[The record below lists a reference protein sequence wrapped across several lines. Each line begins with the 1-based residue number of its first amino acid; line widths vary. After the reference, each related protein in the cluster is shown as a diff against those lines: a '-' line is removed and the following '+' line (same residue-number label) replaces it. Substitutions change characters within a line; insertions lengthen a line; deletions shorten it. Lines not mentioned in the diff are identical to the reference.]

1 MRRYLRRLKGVD
13 SVEVHARFC
22 GDAGIR
28 WTIRVGLEN
37 EPPVN
42 TLIAIV
48 GDSFNKVEEISGS
61 STSAVDMEIAWM
73 RGSTSVRW
81 SRKVGDA
88 TEAVKAVTGLCTPA
102 IESIEVSSY
111 GTSVRYRGVESF
123 PDSWMVAPGSD
134 VLSIDLLPFKQYVRV
149 GEVGVTA
156 RYTRCADLGSVPL
169 KQVFEAISP
178 IYRSREGVSI
188 KLDEMDFVSCQLQL
202 RVAAFGSYEDGLDSD
217 AAAKVLAVVLGNR
230 VLQGI
235 ELSTAWE
242 RAGSDHVRFDMKN
255 GSVVGEGWPPKMGCN
270 DPRGGAA
277 GCLLLVM
284 KAEDRPCDGKLPR
297 SVGAQ
302 LQPIPGP
309 VGDPGAN
316 RGGHHRNR
324 QQRRADLRPAR
335 GPHDRD
341 GPRDVGAEP
350 EAGGQVGDDQDR
362 QREPDPCQ
370 IAAPAGRR
378 PHDRQD
384 TRAEQDGD
392 ERQHREAAGR
402 PCRP

>member
-1 MRRYLRRLKGVD
+1 MNAVILGILWLSLVMLIAVDASFFKCRILGPVNRVGRRFAALLVFATIVVYCSLLEFNRKRRVRRYLRRLKGVD

-61 STSAVDMEIAWM
+61 STAAVDMEIAWM
-73 RGSTSVRW
+73 QGSTSVRW
-81 SRKVGDA
+81 SRKVGDV
-88 TEAVKAVTGLCTPA
+88 TEAVKAVAGLCVPA
-102 IESIEVSSY
+102 IESVEVSSY

-123 PDSWMVAPGSD
+123 PDIWMVAPGSD

-178 IYRSREGVSI
+178 IHRSREGVSI

-235 ELSTAWE
+235 EFSTAWE
-242 RAGSDHVRFDMKN
+242 RAGSEHVRFDMKN
-255 GSVVGEGWPPKMGCN
+255 GSVVGQGWPPK
-270 DPRGGAA
+270 RGAA
-277 GCLLLVM
+277 IL
-284 KAEDRPCDGKLPR
+284 AA
-297 SVGAQ
+297 AQ
-302 LQPIPGP
+302 QT
-309 VGDPGAN
+309 ASSSS
-316 RGGHHRNR
+316 
-324 QQRRADLRPAR
+324 
-335 GPHDRD
+335 
-341 GPRDVGAEP
+341 
-350 EAGGQVGDDQDR
+350 
-362 QREPDPCQ
+362 
-370 IAAPAGRR
+370 
-378 PHDRQD
+378 
-384 TRAEQDGD
+384 
-392 ERQHREAAGR
+392 
-402 PCRP
+402 

>member
-1 MRRYLRRLKGVD
+1 MNAVILGILWLSLVILIAIDATFFNCHILGPVSRVGRRFAALLVLATIVVYCSLLEFNRKRRLQRYLHRLKGVD
-13 SVEVHARFC
+13 LVEVHAKFC

-42 TLIAIV
+42 TLIAVV
-48 GDSFNKVEEISGS
+48 GNSFNKVEEISGS

-73 RGSTSVRW
+73 QGSTSVRW

-111 GTSVRYRGVESF
+111 GTSVRYRGAESF

-188 KLDEMDFVSCQLQL
+188 KLDEMDFVSCQIQL

-235 ELSTAWE
+235 EFSTAWE
-242 RAGSDHVRFDMKN
+242 RAGSEHVRFDMKN
-255 GSVVGEGWPPKMGCN
+255 GSVVGQGWPPK
-270 DPRGGAA
+270 RGAA
-277 GCLLLVM
+277 IL
-284 KAEDRPCDGKLPR
+284 AA
-297 SVGAQ
+297 AQ
-302 LQPIPGP
+302 QT
-309 VGDPGAN
+309 ASSSS
-316 RGGHHRNR
+316 
-324 QQRRADLRPAR
+324 
-335 GPHDRD
+335 
-341 GPRDVGAEP
+341 
-350 EAGGQVGDDQDR
+350 
-362 QREPDPCQ
+362 
-370 IAAPAGRR
+370 
-378 PHDRQD
+378 
-384 TRAEQDGD
+384 
-392 ERQHREAAGR
+392 
-402 PCRP
+402 

>member
-1 MRRYLRRLKGVD
+1 MNAVILGILWLSLVILIAIDASFFKCRILGPVSRVGRRLAAFLVFSAIVVYCSLLEFNRKRRVRRYLRRLKGVD

-61 STSAVDMEIAWM
+61 STAAVDMEIAWM
-73 RGSTSVRW
+73 QGSTSVRW
-81 SRKVGDA
+81 SRKVGNA
-88 TEAVKAVTGLCTPA
+88 TEAVKAVAGLCVPA
-102 IESIEVSSY
+102 IESVEVSSY

-188 KLDEMDFVSCQLQL
+188 KLDEMDFVSCQIQL

-235 ELSTAWE
+235 EFSTAWE
-242 RAGSDHVRFDMKN
+242 RAGSEHVRFDMKN
-255 GSVVGEGWPPKMGCN
+255 GSVVGEGWPPK
-270 DPRGGAA
+270 RGATILAA
-277 GCLLLVM
+277 
-284 KAEDRPCDGKLPR
+284 
-297 SVGAQ
+297 AQ
-302 LQPIPGP
+302 Q
-309 VGDPGAN
+309 
-316 RGGHHRNR
+316 
-324 QQRRADLRPAR
+324 
-335 GPHDRD
+335 
-341 GPRDVGAEP
+341 
-350 EAGGQVGDDQDR
+350 
-362 QREPDPCQ
+362 
-370 IAAPAGRR
+370 AASSSS
-378 PHDRQD
+378 
-384 TRAEQDGD
+384 
-392 ERQHREAAGR
+392 
-402 PCRP
+402 

>member
-1 MRRYLRRLKGVD
+1 MRKQGVPVRIPEDEIVNAGILGVLWLSLMILIAVDATFFNCRILGPVSRFGRRFAAFLVFAAIIVYCSLLEFNRKRRLQRYLRRLKGVD

-28 WTIRVGLEN
+28 WTTRVGLEN

-61 STSAVDMEIAWM
+61 STAAVDMEISWIQ
-73 RGSTSVRW
+73 GSTSVRW
-81 SRKVGDA
+81 SRKAGDA
-88 TEAVKAVTGLCTPA
+88 TEAVKAVTGLCAPA

-123 PDSWMVAPGSD
+123 PDSWMAAPGSD
-134 VLSIDLLPFKQYVRV
+134 VLSIDLLPFKQYVCV
-149 GEVGVTA
+149 GEVGVTV
-156 RYTRCADLGSVPL
+156 RCTGCADLGSVPL

-188 KLDEMDFVSCQLQL
+188 KLDEMDFVSCQIHL

-235 ELSTAWE
+235 ELSTVWE

-255 GSVVGEGWPPKMGCN
+255 GSVVGEGWPPK
-270 DPRGGAA
+270 RGAA
-277 GCLLLVM
+277 IL
-284 KAEDRPCDGKLPR
+284 AA
-297 SVGAQ
+297 AQ
-302 LQPIPGP
+302 Q
-309 VGDPGAN
+309 
-316 RGGHHRNR
+316 
-324 QQRRADLRPAR
+324 
-335 GPHDRD
+335 
-341 GPRDVGAEP
+341 
-350 EAGGQVGDDQDR
+350 
-362 QREPDPCQ
+362 
-370 IAAPAGRR
+370 AASSSS
-378 PHDRQD
+378 
-384 TRAEQDGD
+384 
-392 ERQHREAAGR
+392 
-402 PCRP
+402 

>member
-1 MRRYLRRLKGVD
+1 MNAVILGILWLSLVMLIAVDASFFKCRILGPVNRVGRRFAALLVFATIVVYCSLLEFNRKRRVRRYLRRLKGVD

-61 STSAVDMEIAWM
+61 STSAVDMEIAWIQ
-73 RGSTSVRW
+73 GSTSVRW

-88 TEAVKAVTGLCTPA
+88 TEAVKAITGLCIPA

-111 GTSVRYRGVESF
+111 GTSVRYRGAESF

-149 GEVGVTA
+149 GEVGVTV
-156 RYTRCADLGSVPL
+156 RCTGCADLGSVPL

-188 KLDEMDFVSCQLQL
+188 KLDEMDFVSCQIQL

-235 ELSTAWE
+235 EFSTAWE
-242 RAGSDHVRFDMKN
+242 RAGSEHVRFDMKN
-255 GSVVGEGWPPKMGCN
+255 GSVVGQGWPPK
-270 DPRGGAA
+270 RGAA
-277 GCLLLVM
+277 IL
-284 KAEDRPCDGKLPR
+284 AA
-297 SVGAQ
+297 AQ
-302 LQPIPGP
+302 QT
-309 VGDPGAN
+309 ASSSS
-316 RGGHHRNR
+316 
-324 QQRRADLRPAR
+324 
-335 GPHDRD
+335 
-341 GPRDVGAEP
+341 
-350 EAGGQVGDDQDR
+350 
-362 QREPDPCQ
+362 
-370 IAAPAGRR
+370 
-378 PHDRQD
+378 
-384 TRAEQDGD
+384 
-392 ERQHREAAGR
+392 
-402 PCRP
+402 